1 MAIIEMTIIT
11 SIKVNACRAVAKSEG
26 ILSKGVTFEACKG
39 SGQFKPSGKPKNVA
53 EVSSLRTAALK
64 PLPLCAAT
72 CREGHT
78 SGGGSQASATFRSSP
93 QSPNCQQPQKASK

>member
-1 MAIIEMTIIT
+1 MTIIT

-53 EVSSLRTAALK
+53 EASSLRTAAGSRCHFVPPHGEKVTPNVRNLA
-64 PLPLCAAT
+64 LC
-72 CREGHT
+72 
-78 SGGGSQASATFRSSP
+78 
-93 QSPNCQQPQKASK
+93 